1 MAAWVGNHFIET
13 RHCTRNCSI
22 NKIPYR
28 RIKMKF
34 ILLMF
39 TRSHKNT
46 SWPGNGSCFKS
57 LSEALEGHP
66 QSQFDQWW
74 WICWSSFLC
83 NCNTLG
89 NLEEIHL
96 AKGNTTDMRYP
107 FCRAFPMTI
116 NIDVPCFTEQS
127 LSKFFLVSPT
137 TLFMR
142 LGISL
147 PSSAWYKL
155 SEEWP
160 SSCGLKAHQQSCWPN
175 GTYDPH
181 QQSIHVASSVKKET
195 VVEQFRWS
203 SDCYDW
209 TLIFCENLHKAVTTG
224 KTSHES
230 LKV

>member
-1 MAAWVGNHFIET
+1 
-13 RHCTRNCSI
+13 
-22 NKIPYR
+22 
-28 RIKMKF
+28 MKF

-46 SWPGNGSCFKS
+46 RWPGNGSCFKS

-96 AKGNTTDMRYP
+96 AKGITTDMRYT

-116 NIDVPCFTEQS
+116 NIEMCPALLSKVSLNSS
-127 LSKFFLVSPT
+127 LSPPQLCLWGLGSP
-137 TLFMR
+137 
-142 LGISL
+142 L

-160 SSCGLKAHQQSCWPN
+160 SSCGLKGHQQSCWPN

-181 QQSIHVASSVKKET
+181 QESIHVASNLKKET

-209 TLIFCENLHKAVTTG
+209 TLIFCENLHKAVTSG
-224 KTSHES
+224 KISHES
-230 LKV
+230 LKVESVNLMGTMAAGR